1 MAKLAEALSAAGL
14 SVWWDTAI
22 EGGSAFAKD
31 IAREL
36 DAADVVVVVWSAT
49 SVDSAWVLDEAGA
62 GRDRKRLVPVQLD
75 STLPPLGFRQLQAID
90 LSGWRGRA
98 GDPKIAALVGA
109 IARVAGS
116 TPAASVAPRPKSPVP
131 FMPWLVAALVLVAAL
146 AAGWHFLGPRFGT
159 AAKPVVAVLP
169 FTDMSQAKGKA
180 YFAEG
185 LAEEIL
191 DTLAHDARLKVLGGT
206 TARAIRDN
214 SADPDFARDKLGVTR
229 LLEGSVR
236 GGNGADSVK
245 VSVRLI
251 DTADGSEIWSQT
263 FDRSG
268 TDVVAVQEEVAQAV
282 AVQLAGPLGG
292 NAQVAVTS
300 SAKVPP
306 VAYEKV
312 LIARQLLRS
321 RQTDSIAKARVLAN
335 EAVALAPEYAPAYS
349 VRSQAIA
356 LAVQYLGTPTSERSA
371 ARHDAET
378 AIRLDPNLSDGYAAL
393 GRALRD
399 IGDYRGAAAALNRS
413 LALKPDDSEPRFMLG
428 TVYRFLGENNRAVAE
443 YEKSVAIDPL
453 WTINT
458 LNLAQ
463 GYVWSGRPDKA
474 RTLTQHYRSMTPN
487 AADADIVESSAALDM
502 GEYARSL
509 KLANAALARNAQSAN
524 AANFRRNA
532 LIAMMAA
539 NQLSPT
545 VISTLDRYFWEIVFD
560 GQIASGADLILKQ
573 GPSLWDDVNQVFALS
588 YALVQLDR
596 SAELVK
602 SFDSRFTSVA
612 SFLAT
617 SAADPYTTL
626 SLAPAFDR
634 VGRQADAR
642 ALRSFARTTMLHAEA
657 NGTAASLNA
666 SNWAY
671 LLLSEGNR
679 AGALAKLEAG
689 VGTAW
694 WQVCGTYV
702 WIGDLWWFAPL
713 NGDPRFEAVKGRC
726 RAEINKQRKLAGL
739 APAVLK

>member
-22 EGGSAFAKD
+22 EGGADFSDD

-36 DAADVVVVVWSAT
+36 EAADVVVVAWSAT
-49 SVDSAWVLDEAGA
+49 SVGSAWVRDEAGA

-75 STLPPLGFRQLQAID
+75 STPPPLGFRQLQAVD

-98 GDPKIAALVGA
+98 GDPKIAALVTA

-116 TPAASVAPRPKSPVP
+116 TPAATVAPKLKSPVR
-131 FMPWLVAALVLVAAL
+131 FMPWLVVALVLVAAL
-146 AAGWHFLGPRFGT
+146 VAGWHFYGPKFGPT
-159 AAKPVVAVLP
+159 AKPVVAVLP

-263 FDRSG
+263 FDRNG

-300 SAKVPP
+300 TAKVPP
-306 VAYEKV
+306 AAYEKV
-312 LIARQLLRS
+312 LIARQLLRT
-321 RQTDSIAKARVLAN
+321 RQADAIAKARVLAN
-335 EAVALAPEYAPAYS
+335 EAVALAPEYAPAYA
-349 VRSQAIA
+349 VRSQAVA
-356 LAVQYLGTPTSERSA
+356 LAVQYIGTPASERAA

-378 AIRLDPNLSDGYAAL
+378 ATRLDPNLSDGYAAL
-393 GRALRD
+393 GRVLRD
-399 IGDYRGAAAALNRS
+399 IGDYRGAVAALNRS

-428 TVYRFLGENNRAVAE
+428 TVYRFLGQNNRAIAE

-463 GYVWSGRPDKA
+463 GYVWAGRPEKA
-474 RTLTQHYRSMTPN
+474 RALTQHYRSITPN

-524 AANFRRNA
+524 AANFRLNA
-532 LIAMMAA
+532 LLAMQAA
-539 NQLSPT
+539 NQLSPAE
-545 VISTLDRYFWEIVFD
+545 ISTLLPYRWRIVSTQM
-560 GQIASGADLILKQ
+560 GPAADLILRN
-573 GPSLWDDVNQVFALS
+573 GPAAWDDPLQIAWLS
-588 YALVQLDR
+588 YVLMDLDR
-596 SAELVK
+596 PTDLVRA
-602 SFDSRFTSVA
+602 FDARFTAVGAYLASQVA
-612 SFLAT
+612 DEYGAL
-617 SAADPYTTL
+617 Y
-626 SLAPAFDR
+626 LAPAFER
-634 VGRQADAR
+634 VGRRGDAEALRNFAR
-642 ALRSFARTTMLHAEA
+642 ARMTHAEA

-666 SNWAY
+666 SNWAF
-671 LLLSEGNR
+671 LMLSEGDR

-689 VGTAW
+689 IGTAW
-694 WQVCGTYV
+694 WQVCGTDV
-702 WIGDLWWFAPL
+702 WIGDLWWVAPL